1 MVMKSPNFIWH
12 TKEPMEVDKMFNKQR
27 FASWLGLLIVVVHI
41 GMVFYLFLILQPNA
55 DRLVAA
61 GEIVLPITTAYSL
74 TIVAWFIN
82 NKGIITSQEQIGGF
96 LVVISIL
103 VVGSFLFSL
112 PIGAYLYFDNKLNP
126 DALNKY
132 YAVVE
137 SAFGGI
143 FVLIFNF
150 MFKSKES

>member
-1 MVMKSPNFIWH
+1 MGVNAMV
-12 TKEPMEVDKMFNKQR
+12 NKQS
-27 FASWLGLLIVVVHI
+27 FASWIGLSIVVVHS
-41 GMVFYLFLILQPNA
+41 GMAFYLFLILQPNA
-55 DRLVAA
+55 DSIVAA
-61 GEIVLPITTAYSL
+61 GEIVLPTTAAYSL

-82 NKGIITSQEQIGGF
+82 NRGIITSQEKIGGF

-103 VVGSFLFSL
+103 VVGSFLASL
-112 PIGAYLYFDNKLNP
+112 PLGAYLYLNNKINP

-137 SAFGGI
+137 SAFGGM

-150 MFKSKES
+150 MFKNKE